1 MVGKTILAAHAI
13 VEALKNTRH
22 PYRQALDAVF
32 EGRVRV
38 FDIANFAMIR
48 PHDIRDNACV
58 VVGTIQTL
66 RVSNTEDRKV
76 YTHNENME
84 PHFSAIP
91 ASTAGLEQRDGSTDK
106 TGDPRF
112 SFANLLHIHR
122 PLMIVDEAHNAVTGL
137 SREMQARVNPCAI
150 IEFTAT
156 PRFDSNILYSVTA
169 QELKEAEM
177 IKLPIILA
185 EHDSWQNAVNGAI

>member
-76 YTHNENME
+76 YAPNENME
-84 PHFSAIP
+84 PHSPPSRPPPQVWSSATAPRTRRAIR
-91 ASTAGLEQRDGSTDK
+91 ASPSPT
-106 TGDPRF
+106 
-112 SFANLLHIHR
+112 
-122 PLMIVDEAHNAVTGL
+122 
-137 SREMQARVNPCAI
+137 
-150 IEFTAT
+150 
-156 PRFDSNILYSVTA
+156 
-169 QELKEAEM
+169 
-177 IKLPIILA
+177 
-185 EHDSWQNAVNGAI
+185 